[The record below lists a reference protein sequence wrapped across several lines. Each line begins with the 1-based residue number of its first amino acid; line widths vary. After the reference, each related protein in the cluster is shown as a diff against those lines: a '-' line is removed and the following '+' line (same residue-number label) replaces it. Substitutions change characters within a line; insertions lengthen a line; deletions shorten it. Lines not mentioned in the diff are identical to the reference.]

1 MAVPRDPTA
10 LDLQP
15 AAAGDAMSKRRQS
28 GEPTNDQEEPL
39 MLLGIPADES
49 AAMAGSQVMLDAGR
63 PFERPKYAA
72 INLDK

>member
-1 MAVPRDPTA
+1 
-10 LDLQP
+10 
-15 AAAGDAMSKRRQS
+15 MSKRRQS